1 MPKRTD
7 VSKILILGSGPIIIG
22 QSAEFDYS
30 GTQACKALKA
40 EGYEVVLANSNPATI
55 MTDPEVADR
64 TYIEPLTREYLEEII
79 RVERELTPSAGFAV
93 LPTVG
98 GQTALNLAI
107 ELSDS
112 GVLEKYNV
120 KLIGANV
127 EAIKKAEDR
136 LYFKDAMQ
144 KIGLDVPKSA
154 LVNNLKD
161 GLEFAGKIG
170 FPVIVRP
177 SFTLGGSGGGMAYN
191 REELLEVLARGL
203 DFSPVHEALIEE
215 SVLGWKEY
223 ELEVMR
229 DLKDNVIIICSIE
242 NFDPMGVHTGDSIT
256 VAPAQTLTDREY
268 QAMRDAAI
276 AVIREIGVETGG
288 SNIQFGVHPHTG
300 RMVVIEMNPR
310 VSRSSALASKATGF
324 PIAKIAAK
332 LAVGYTLDEIPNDIT
347 RKTPACFE
355 PTLDYV
361 VVKIPKW
368 QFEKFP
374 GADESL
380 GPQMK
385 SVGEVMA
392 IGRTFKEALMKG
404 VRALDTGKRI
414 GGEKIEP
421 KILTQRLVT
430 PHPERLSYIRYAIR
444 QGHTV
449 KQVAKM
455 TGIDPWFLYQLKEI
469 NDMQLEVEKHP
480 IESVPTEVLREAK
493 RMGFSDGRL
502 AGTWRLSGK
511 GDQEKI
517 RHLRKKHKVQPVY
530 KRVDTCAA
538 EFESFTPYLYST
550 YEEEDEAA
558 PTAKKKVMILGSGPN
573 RIGQGIEFDYCCCH
587 ASFALRADGYET
599 IMVNCNPE
607 TVSTDYDTS
616 DRLYFEPLTFEDVWA
631 IYEHETSAGAD
642 VGVIVQFGGQTPLN
656 LALPLKNSGVKII
669 GTSPEYI
676 DLAEDR
682 KRFGKLLDELEIP
695 QAPGA
700 MAASLEQAVAGAA
713 KIGYPVLVR
722 PSYVLGGRAMVIAYD
737 EETVVRYMKEAVEY
751 SQDRPVLIDHF
762 LEDAIEV
769 DVDALS
775 DGEDVVIGGIMQHIE
790 EAGIHSGDSSCVL
803 PAVDIPEHL
812 LERMREYTFKLARA
826 LKVIGLM
833 NVQFA
838 IPRSEYG
845 TGHVGADAHVRP
857 SGAQLRADSDSHFS
871 QNQGEVAHPTNGTGG
886 IVYVLEVNP
895 RASRTVPYVSKATGI
910 PMAKIA
916 ARLMTGRKLRE
927 FLPEFIDQRK
937 DLDTGSCYYVKSPVF
952 PWNKFPGVD
961 TVLGPEMKSTGEV
974 MGVADNFG
982 EAFAKAQIAAGQK
995 LPTQGTL
1002 FVSVTDHDKPH
1013 VAEVARKFAD
1023 MGFKLVATA
1032 GTADVIEEAGMACD
1046 RVYKVK
1052 EGRPNV
1058 VDLIKGDR
1066 IQLIVNTP
1074 QGPDP
1079 FFDEKAI
1086 RRAAVTARI
1095 PTITT
1100 LAAARAAAEGIAA
1113 LQRGE
1118 VNVKALQQ
1126 LHAERTAKTLSV

>member
-7 VSKILILGSGPIIIG
+7 ISKILILGSGPIVIG

-30 GTQACKALKA
+30 GTQACKALKS
-40 EGYEVVLANSNPATI
+40 EGFEVVLANSNPATI
-55 MTDPEVADR
+55 MTDPESADR
-64 TYIEPLTREYLEEII
+64 TYIEPLTLEYLEEII
-79 RVERELTPSAGFAV
+79 RIEREMSPGAGFAV

-107 ELSDS
+107 ELSD
-112 GVLEKYNV
+112 GGMLEKYNAT
-120 KLIGANV
+120 LIGANV
-127 EAIKKAEDR
+127 AAIKKAEDR
-136 LYFKDAMQ
+136 LFFKDAMQ
-144 KIGLDVPKSA
+144 RIGLDVPKSA
-154 LVNNLKD
+154 LVNNTKD
-161 GLEFAGKIG
+161 GIEFAGKIG

-177 SFTLGGSGGGMAYN
+177 SFTLGGTGGGIAYN
-191 REELLEVLARGL
+191 REELGEVLARGL
-203 DFSPVHEALIEE
+203 DLSPVHEALIEE

-229 DLKDNVIIICSIE
+229 DTADNVIIICSIE

-268 QAMRDAAI
+268 QAMRDASI
-276 AVIREIGVETGG
+276 AVIREIGVDTGG
-288 SNIQFGVHPHTG
+288 SNIQFATNPADGT
-300 RMVVIEMNPR
+300 MVVIEMNPR

-361 VVKIPKW
+361 VAKIPKW

-385 SVGEVMA
+385 SVGEAMA

-404 VRALDTGKRI
+404 VRSLETGKKV
-414 GGEKIEP
+414 GAEKIEP

-430 PHPERLSYIRYAIR
+430 PHPERLAYLRYALR

-449 KQVAKM
+449 KQIAKM
-455 TGIDPWFLYQLKEI
+455 TSMDPWFLYQLKEI
-469 NDMQLEVEKHP
+469 NDQQLELEKHP
-480 IESVPTEVLREAK
+480 MESIPTEVLRESK
-493 RMGFSDGRL
+493 RMGLSDGRL
-502 AGTWRLSGK
+502 AQVWRLETQDK
-511 GDQEKI
+511 V
-517 RHLRKKHKVQPVY
+517 RHLRKKHSVMPVY

-538 EFESFTPYLYST
+538 EFESYTPYLYST
-550 YEEEDEAA
+550 FEDEDEAA
-558 PTAKKKVMILGSGPN
+558 PTGKKKVIILGSGPN

-587 ASFALRADGYET
+587 ASFALRDDGYET
-599 IMVNCNPE
+599 IMINCNPE

-631 IYEHETSAGAD
+631 IYQHETSKGAE

-656 LALPLKNSGVKII
+656 LALPLKEAGVKII
-669 GTSPEYI
+669 GTSPESI

-682 KRFGKLLDELEIP
+682 KQFNKLLEDLQVP
-695 QAPGA
+695 QAPGV
-700 MAASLEQAVAGAA
+700 MGTSDGEAVEGA
-713 KIGYPVLVR
+713 KRIGYPVLVR

-737 EETVVRYMKEAVEY
+737 EQSIIRYMQEAVEY
-751 SQDRPVLIDHF
+751 SHDRPVLIDHF

-803 PAVDIPEHL
+803 PTVDIPQPL
-812 LERMREYTFKLARA
+812 LERMREYTFKLAKA

-833 NVQFA
+833 NIQFA
-838 IPRSEYG
+838 IPRG
-845 TGHVGADAHVRP
+845 NGG
-857 SGAQLRADSDSHFS
+857 SG
-871 QNQGEVAHPTNGTGG
+871 QGGKVH
-886 IVYVLEVNP
+886 VLEVNP
-895 RASRTVPYVSKATGI
+895 RASRTVPYVSKATGV

-927 FLPEFIDQRK
+927 FLPEFIERRA
-937 DLDTGSCYYVKSPVF
+937 DLDTGHCYYVKSPVF

-982 EAFAKAQIAAGQK
+982 EAFAKAQTAAGQK
-995 LPTQGTL
+995 LPTQGSV
-1002 FVSVTDHDKPH
+1002 FISVTDHDKAS
-1013 VAEVARKFAD
+1013 VAEVARRFVD

-1032 GTADVIEEAGMACD
+1032 GTADIIENAGLSVE

-1066 IQLIVNTP
+1066 IRLIINAP
-1074 QGPDP
+1074 HGAYP

-1095 PTITT
+1095 TTITT
-1100 LAAARAAAEGIAA
+1100 LSAARAAAEGIAA

-1118 VNVKALQQ
+1118 VRVQALQH
-1126 LHAERTAKTLSV
+1126 LHAERVAGKRR